1 MLRGFFVFNS
11 AQLAVLD
18 YFSSSPQR
26 CSALRLNLRLAQ
38 DRLAA
43 FSQRRKFLCI
53 SSIFP
58 PPFCIPA
65 VPLLIIN

>member
-1 MLRGFFVFNS
+1 MLRGFFVYNS
-11 AQLAVLD
+11 CQLSVLA
-18 YFSSSPQR
+18 FSFPSLQR
-26 CSALRLNLRLAQ
+26 RSALRINLRLAQ